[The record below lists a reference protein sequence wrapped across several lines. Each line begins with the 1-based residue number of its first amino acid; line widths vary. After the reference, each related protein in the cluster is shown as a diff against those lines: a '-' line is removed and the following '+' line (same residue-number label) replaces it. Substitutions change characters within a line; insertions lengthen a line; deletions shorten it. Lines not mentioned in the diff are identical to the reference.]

1 MLIYLFLI
9 YQLLLPRVD
18 ILSYLKKYVN
28 YGFITFM
35 PFQWLCLGD

>member
-18 ILSYLKKYVN
+18 ILSYLKSML
-28 YGFITFM
+28 ITALLL
-35 PFQWLCLGD
+35 LCLSSDFV